1 MRKKV
6 EQQFIN
12 EFEET
17 YDFKVDMSKL
27 DLSNLTV
34 KNASNNIKQYNKIRL
49 YKRLNVCFS
58 AIIVLL
64 VCCIGIMCGL
74 HGDFKDKKE
83 EEILTE
89 EFKEYI
95 IDREETLINEYICEL
110 NPLNYVSCYILKSIL
125 NQETDVFQYSYY
137 YLFKIE
143 NNDNDVSIFLPT
155 EQKVRNNSFGF
166 ITSQEEGKPL
176 KITIKIQINGEITQY
191 EIEK

>member
-17 YDFKVDMSKL
+17 YDVKVDMSKL

-34 KNASNNIKQYNKIRL
+34 KNASNNIKQYKKIRL

-64 VCCIGIMCGL
+64 VCSIGIICGV
-74 HGDFKDKKE
+74 FDKYSKKME
-83 EEILTE
+83 EEIMTE
-89 EFKEYI
+89 ELEEYI
-95 IDREETLINEYICEL
+95 KSKGEMYIDEYICEL
-110 NPLNYVSCYILKSIL
+110 NPSKYVSCYIFESKVNKEIS
-125 NQETDVFQYSYY
+125 TDQYSYY
-137 YLFKIE
+137 YLFIIE
-143 NNDNDVSIFLPT
+143 NNDDDVSIFLPT

-166 ITSQEEGKPL
+166 ITSQEDGKSL

>member
-34 KNASNNIKQYNKIRL
+34 KNASNNIKQYKKIRL

-64 VCCIGIMCGL
+64 VCSIGIICGV
-74 HGDFKDKKE
+74 FDKYSKKME
-83 EEILTE
+83 EEIMTE
-89 EFKEYI
+89 ELEEYI
-95 IDREETLINEYICEL
+95 KSKGEMYIDEYICEL
-110 NPLNYVSCYILKSIL
+110 NPSKYASCYIFESKSVKENTLI
-125 NQETDVFQYSYY
+125 NFNYY
-137 YLFKIE
+137 YLFKLE
-143 NNDNDVSIFLPT
+143 NNDDDVSIFLPT

>member
-34 KNASNNIKQYNKIRL
+34 KNASNNIKQYKKIRL

-64 VCCIGIMCGL
+64 VCCIGIICGVY
-74 HGDFKDKKE
+74 DKFTKKME
-83 EEILTE
+83 EEIMTE
-89 EFKEYI
+89 ELEEHINSKGEIYFENPICAFKPSDFI
-95 IDREETLINEYICEL
+95 T
-110 NPLNYVSCYILKSIL
+110 CYIFTSANLVKENITIW
-125 NQETDVFQYSYY
+125 NYY
-137 YLFKIE
+137 YLFNLE
-143 NNDNDVSIFLPT
+143 NNDVDVSIFLPT

>member
-34 KNASNNIKQYNKIRL
+34 KNASNNIKQYKKIRL

-64 VCCIGIMCGL
+64 VCSIGIICGL
-74 HGDFKDKKE
+74 RGDYKDKTE

-95 IDREETLINEYICEL
+95 NSKGETYFENPICAFKPSNYIT
-110 NPLNYVSCYILKSIL
+110 CYIFKSVNLEKENITIR
-125 NQETDVFQYSYY
+125 NYY
-137 YLFKIE
+137 YLFKLE

>member
-34 KNASNNIKQYNKIRL
+34 KNASNNIKQYKKIRL

-64 VCCIGIMCGL
+64 VCSIGIICGVY
-74 HGDFKDKKE
+74 DKFVKDLDN
-83 EEILTE
+83 EIVTE

-110 NPLNYVSCYILKSIL
+110 NPLNHVSCYIFKSKSVKENTLI
-125 NQETDVFQYSYY
+125 NFNYY
-137 YLFKIE
+137 YLFKLE
-143 NNDNDVSIFLPT
+143 NNDVDVSIFLPT

-176 KITIKIQINGEITQY
+176 KITIKIQINGEFTQY

>member
-34 KNASNNIKQYNKIRL
+34 KNASNNIKQYKKIRL
-49 YKRLNVCFS
+49 YKILNVCFF

-64 VCCIGIMCGL
+64 VCSIGIMCGMF
-74 HGDFKDKKE
+74 DKFVKDLDN
-83 EEILTE
+83 EIVTE

-95 IDREETLINEYICEL
+95 IDREEALINEYICEL
-110 NPLNYVSCYILKSIL
+110 NPINYVSCYIFKSKSFKENTLI
-125 NQETDVFQYSYY
+125 NYNYY

-143 NNDNDVSIFLPT
+143 NNDVDVSIFLPT

>member
-17 YDFKVDMSKL
+17 YDVKVDMSKL

-34 KNASNNIKQYNKIRL
+34 KNASNNIKQYKKIRL

-64 VCCIGIMCGL
+64 VCSIGIMCGVY
-74 HGDFKDKKE
+74 DKFTKKME
-83 EEILTE
+83 EEIMTE
-89 EFKEYI
+89 ELEEYI
-95 IDREETLINEYICEL
+95 ESKGEIYVDEYICEL
-110 NPLNYVSCYILKSIL
+110 SSLNYVSCYIFKSKSFKENTLI
-125 NQETDVFQYSYY
+125 NYNYY

-143 NNDNDVSIFLPT
+143 NNDVDVSIFMPT

>member
-34 KNASNNIKQYNKIRL
+34 KNASNNIKQYKKIRL

-64 VCCIGIMCGL
+64 VCSIGIMCGV
-74 HGDFKDKKE
+74 FDKFTKNME
-83 EEILTE
+83 EDIMTE
-89 EFKEYI
+89 ELEEHINSKGETYFENPICAFKPSNFI
-95 IDREETLINEYICEL
+95 T
-110 NPLNYVSCYILKSIL
+110 CYIFTSANLVKENITIW
-125 NQETDVFQYSYY
+125 NYY
-137 YLFKIE
+137 YLFKLE

-166 ITSQEEGKPL
+166 ITSQEEGKSL

>member
-34 KNASNNIKQYNKIRL
+34 KNASNNIKQYKKIRL

-74 HGDFKDKKE
+74 RGDYKDKVE

-89 EFKEYI
+89 ELEEYI
-95 IDREETLINEYICEL
+95 MSKGEIYFENPICAFKPSNYITCYIFKSKSVKENTLISFN
-110 NPLNYVSCYILKSIL
+110 
-125 NQETDVFQYSYY
+125 YY
-137 YLFKIE
+137 YLFKLE
-143 NNDNDVSIFLPT
+143 NNDDDVSIFLPT
-155 EQKVRNNSFGF
+155 EKKVRNNSFGF

-176 KITIKIQINGEITQY
+176 KITIKMQINGEITQY

>member
-34 KNASNNIKQYNKIRL
+34 KNASNNIKQYKKIRL

-64 VCCIGIMCGL
+64 VCSIGIMYGVY
-74 HGDFKDKKE
+74 DKFVKDLDN
-83 EEILTE
+83 EIVTE

-95 IDREETLINEYICEL
+95 IDKEETLINEYICEL
-110 NPLNYVSCYILKSIL
+110 NPLKYVSCYIFKSKSVKENTLI
-125 NQETDVFQYSYY
+125 NFNYY

-143 NNDNDVSIFLPT
+143 NNDVDVSIFLPT

-166 ITSQEEGKPL
+166 ITSQEEGNPL

>member
-34 KNASNNIKQYNKIRL
+34 KNASNNIKQYKKIRL

-64 VCCIGIMCGL
+64 VCSIGIMCGVY
-74 HGDFKDKKE
+74 DKYTNKME

-95 IDREETLINEYICEL
+95 IDREEALINEYICEL
-110 NPLNYVSCYILKSIL
+110 NPINYVSCYILKSKL
-125 NQETDVFQYSYY
+125 NQETDVDQYSYY

-143 NNDNDVSIFLPT
+143 SNDDDVSIFLPT

>member
-1 MRKKV
+1 MKKKV

-34 KNASNNIKQYNKIRL
+34 KNASNNIKQYKKIRL
-49 YKRLNVCFS
+49 YKSLNVCFS

-64 VCCIGIMCGL
+64 VCCIGIMCGV
-74 HGDFKDKKE
+74 FDKYTKKME

-89 EFKEYI
+89 ELEEYI
-95 IDREETLINEYICEL
+95 ESKGEIHVDKYICEL
-110 NPLNYVSCYILKSIL
+110 NPSKYASCYIFESVNLVKGNITIW
-125 NQETDVFQYSYY
+125 NYY
-137 YLFKIE
+137 YLFKLE
-143 NNDNDVSIFLPT
+143 NNDDVSIFLPT

>member
-34 KNASNNIKQYNKIRL
+34 KNASNNIKQYKKIRL

-64 VCCIGIMCGL
+64 VCSIGIMCGL
-74 HGDFKDKKE
+74 RGDYKDKME
-83 EEILTE
+83 EEIMTE
-89 EFKEYI
+89 ELEEYI
-95 IDREETLINEYICEL
+95 ESKGEIHVDKYICEL
-110 NPLNYVSCYILKSIL
+110 NPSKYASCYIFESKVNKEIS
-125 NQETDVFQYSYY
+125 TDRYSYY
-137 YLFKIE
+137 YLFKLE
-143 NNDNDVSIFLPT
+143 NNDDDVSIFLPT

>member
-34 KNASNNIKQYNKIRL
+34 KNASNNIKQYKKIRL

-64 VCCIGIMCGL
+64 VCSIGIMYGVY
-74 HGDFKDKKE
+74 DKFVKDLDN
-83 EEILTE
+83 EIVTE

-95 IDREETLINEYICEL
+95 IDKEETLINEYICEL
-110 NPLNYVSCYILKSIL
+110 NPLKYVSCYIFKSKSVKENTLI
-125 NQETDVFQYSYY
+125 NFNYY
-137 YLFKIE
+137 YLFKLE
-143 NNDNDVSIFLPT
+143 NNDDDVSIFLPT